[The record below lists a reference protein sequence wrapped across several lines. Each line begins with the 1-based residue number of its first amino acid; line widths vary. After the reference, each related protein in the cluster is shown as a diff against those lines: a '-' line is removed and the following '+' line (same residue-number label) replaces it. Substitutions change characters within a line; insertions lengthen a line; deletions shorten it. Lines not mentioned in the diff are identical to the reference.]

1 MFLHAGILLCKK
13 SGGKQMEENNGI
25 KIKAYMIYSIVMLP
39 MIGIFAYLEVLVI
52 KKIIASI
59 KLANRTDVWVSIL
72 TILLIHLI
80 YLVAVLY
87 LIDFGRKI
95 ELTKE
100 GCMISFL
107 WIKRRYSWEEYPVK
121 KIERYSDRY
130 NPWAPSTPYEE
141 GAVFS
146 KVPVK
151 RSKKYRPAET
161 RSYLTRYVFSTV
173 WICFRNE
180 ECKKK
185 WAYYT
190 DLFEVDKEGFF
201 QKMEEWGVE
210 LEKPE

>member
-1 MFLHAGILLCKK
+1 
-13 SGGKQMEENNGI
+13 MEENNGI

-87 LIDFGRKI
+87 LIYIGRRI

-100 GCMISFL
+100 ECIISFL
-107 WIKRRYSWEEYPVK
+107 WIKRRYSWEEYPIK
-121 KIERYSDRY
+121 KVERYSKYRSI
-130 NPWAPSTPYEE
+130 WAPNTPYDE

-146 KVPVK
+146 KIPVK
-151 RSKKYRPAET
+151 HSKRYRPEEP
-161 RSYLTRYVFSTV
+161 RWYLTRYVFSTV

-180 ECKKK
+180 ECGKK
-185 WAYYT
+185 WSYNDGLY
-190 DLFEVDKEGFF
+190 EVDKEEFL

-210 LEKPE
+210 LELPE

>member
-1 MFLHAGILLCKK
+1 
-13 SGGKQMEENNGI
+13 MEENNGI

-80 YLVAVLY
+80 YLVVVLY
-87 LIDFGRKI
+87 LIYIGRRI

-100 GCMISFL
+100 ECIISFL
-107 WIKRRYSWEEYPVK
+107 WIKRRYSWEEYPIK
-121 KIERYSDRY
+121 KVERYSKYRSI
-130 NPWAPSTPYEE
+130 WAPNTPYDE

-151 RSKKYRPAET
+151 HSKRYRPEEP
-161 RSYLTRYVFSTV
+161 RWYLTRYVFSTV

-180 ECKKK
+180 ECGKK
-185 WAYYT
+185 WSYNDGLY
-190 DLFEVDKEGFF
+190 EVDKEESL

-210 LEKPE
+210 LEMSE

>member
-1 MFLHAGILLCKK
+1 
-13 SGGKQMEENNGI
+13 MEENNGI
-25 KIKAYMIYSIVMLP
+25 KIKANVIYSIVKLP
-39 MIGIFAYLEVLVI
+39 ALGMFVFFEVYGIKNLIAGIEIGKTLVVFFVIHLAYLYF
-52 KKIIASI
+52 AF
-59 KLANRTDVWVSIL
+59 D
-72 TILLIHLI
+72 LINI
-80 YLVAVLY
+80 
-87 LIDFGRKI
+87 GRKI

-107 WIKRRYSWEEYPVK
+107 WIKRRYSWEEYLVK

-130 NPWAPSTPYEE
+130 SPWAPDTPYDE

-151 RSKKYRPAET
+151 RSKRYRPAEI
-161 RSYLTRYVFSTV
+161 RSYLTGYVFSTV

-180 ECKKK
+180 KYKKK
-185 WAYYT
+185 GAYNT
-190 DLFEVDKEGFF
+190 DFFEVDKEEFL

>member
-1 MFLHAGILLCKK
+1 
-13 SGGKQMEENNGI
+13 MEENNGI
-25 KIKAYMIYSIVMLP
+25 KIKANVIYSIVKLP
-39 MIGIFAYLEVLVI
+39 ALGMFVFFEVYGIKNLIAGIEIGKTLVVFFVIHLAYLYF
-52 KKIIASI
+52 AF
-59 KLANRTDVWVSIL
+59 D
-72 TILLIHLI
+72 LINI
-80 YLVAVLY
+80 
-87 LIDFGRKI
+87 GRKI

-121 KIERYSDRY
+121 KIERYSDQY
-130 NPWAPSTPYEE
+130 NSWAPVTPYEE

-151 RSKKYRPAET
+151 HSKKYRPAET
-161 RSYLTRYVFSTV
+161 RSFLTWYVFSTV

-190 DLFEVDKEGFF
+190 DLFEVDKEEFL

-210 LEKPE
+210 LEMPE

>member
-1 MFLHAGILLCKK
+1 
-13 SGGKQMEENNGI
+13 MEENNGI

-59 KLANRTDVWVSIL
+59 KLENRAEVWGSIL
-72 TILLIHLI
+72 VILLIHLI

-107 WIKRRYSWEEYPVK
+107 WIKRRYSWEEYPIK
-121 KIERYSDRY
+121 KVERYSIYRSL
-130 NPWAPSTPYEE
+130 WAPNTPYDE

-151 RSKKYRPAET
+151 HSKKYQPGET
-161 RSYLTRYVFSTV
+161 RSFLTRYVFSTV

-180 ECKKK
+180 ECGKK
-185 WAYYT
+185 WSYNDGLY
-190 DLFEVDKEGFF
+190 EVDKKEFL

>member
-1 MFLHAGILLCKK
+1 MFLHAGILSSEKN
-13 SGGKQMEENNGI
+13 GEKQMEENNGI
-25 KIKAYMIYSIVMLP
+25 KIKANVIYSIVKLP
-39 MIGIFAYLEVLVI
+39 ALGMFVFFEVYGIKNLIAGIEIGKTLVVFFVIHLAYLYF
-52 KKIIASI
+52 AF
-59 KLANRTDVWVSIL
+59 D
-72 TILLIHLI
+72 LINL
-80 YLVAVLY
+80 
-87 LIDFGRKI
+87 GRKI

-121 KIERYSDRY
+121 KIERYSDQY
-130 NPWAPSTPYEE
+130 NSWAPVTPYEE

-210 LEKPE
+210 LEMPE

>member
-1 MFLHAGILLCKK
+1 
-13 SGGKQMEENNGI
+13 MEENNGI
-25 KIKAYMIYSIVMLP
+25 KIKANVIYSIVKLP
-39 MIGIFAYLEVLVI
+39 ALGMFAFFEIYGIKNLIAGIEIGKTLVVFFVIHLAYLYF
-52 KKIIASI
+52 AF
-59 KLANRTDVWVSIL
+59 D
-72 TILLIHLI
+72 LINI
-80 YLVAVLY
+80 
-87 LIDFGRKI
+87 GRKI

-121 KIERYSDRY
+121 KIERYSDQY
-130 NPWAPSTPYEE
+130 NSWAPVTPYEE

-180 ECKKK
+180 ECGKK
-185 WAYYT
+185 WSYNDGLY
-190 DLFEVDKEGFF
+190 EVDKKEFL

-210 LEKPE
+210 LEMPE

>member
-1 MFLHAGILLCKK
+1 
-13 SGGKQMEENNGI
+13 MEENNGI

-39 MIGIFAYLEVLVI
+39 MIGIFAYLEVLAI

-59 KLANRTDVWVSIL
+59 KLENRAEVWGSIL
-72 TILLIHLI
+72 VILLIHLI

-107 WIKRRYSWEEYPVK
+107 WIKRRYSWEEYPIK
-121 KIERYSDRY
+121 KVERYSDRY
-130 NPWAPSTPYEE
+130 NSWAPLTPYDE

-151 RSKKYRPAET
+151 RSKKYRPAEP
-161 RSYLTRYVFSTV
+161 RSYLTWYVFSTV
-173 WICFRNE
+173 WVCFRNE
-180 ECKKK
+180 ECGKK
-185 WAYYT
+185 WSYNDGLY
-190 DLFEVDKEGFF
+190 EVDKKEFL

-210 LEKPE
+210 LEMPE

>member
-1 MFLHAGILLCKK
+1 
-13 SGGKQMEENNGI
+13 MEENNGI
-25 KIKAYMIYSIVMLP
+25 KIKTNIFYSIVMLP
-39 MIGIFAYLEVLVI
+39 GIAIGVYCEVLVI
-52 KKIIASI
+52 KKIFTSI
-59 KLANRTDVWVSIL
+59 KMGNRAEVWGSIL
-72 TILLIHLI
+72 AILLVHLI
-80 YLVAVLY
+80 YLVLAFE
-87 LIDFGRKI
+87 LIHIGRKI

-121 KIERYSDRY
+121 KIERYSDQY
-130 NPWAPSTPYEE
+130 NSWAPVTPYEE

>member
-1 MFLHAGILLCKK
+1 
-13 SGGKQMEENNGI
+13 MEENNGI
-25 KIKAYMIYSIVMLP
+25 KIKANVIYSIVMFP
-39 MIGIFAYLEVLVI
+39 MIWIANYLETRVI
-52 KKIIASI
+52 KKIITSI
-59 KLANRTDVWVSIL
+59 KLENRAEVMGSIL
-72 TILLIHLI
+72 VILLIHLI

-121 KIERYSDRY
+121 KIERYSDQY
-130 NPWAPSTPYEE
+130 NSWAPVTPYEE

-161 RSYLTRYVFSTV
+161 RSYLTRYVFSTM

-190 DLFEVDKEGFF
+190 DLFEVDKEEFF

>member
-1 MFLHAGILLCKK
+1 
-13 SGGKQMEENNGI
+13 MEENNGI

-87 LIDFGRKI
+87 LIYIGRRI

-100 GCMISFL
+100 ECIISFL
-107 WIKRRYSWEEYPVK
+107 WIKRRYSWEEYPIK
-121 KIERYSDRY
+121 KVERYSKYRSI
-130 NPWAPSTPYEE
+130 WAPNTPYDE

-151 RSKKYRPAET
+151 HSKRYRPEEP
-161 RSYLTRYVFSTV
+161 RWYLTRYVFSTV

-180 ECKKK
+180 ECGKK
-185 WAYYT
+185 WSYNDGLY
-190 DLFEVDKEGFF
+190 EVDKEEFL
-201 QKMEEWGVE
+201 QKMEEWGGE

>member
-1 MFLHAGILLCKK
+1 
-13 SGGKQMEENNGI
+13 MEENNGI

-87 LIDFGRKI
+87 LIYIGRRI

-100 GCMISFL
+100 ECIISFL
-107 WIKRRYSWEEYPVK
+107 WIKRRYSWEEYPIK
-121 KIERYSDRY
+121 KVERYSKYRSI
-130 NPWAPSTPYEE
+130 WAPNTPYDE

-151 RSKKYRPAET
+151 HSKRYRPEEP
-161 RSYLTRYVFSTV
+161 RWYLTRYVFSTV

-180 ECKKK
+180 ECGKK
-185 WAYYT
+185 WSYNDGLY
-190 DLFEVDKEGFF
+190 EVDKEEFL

-210 LEKPE
+210 LEMPE